1 MAWAEAALA
10 ADEGWE
16 VFGPRRGRCDACAGR
31 ACCSR
36 QADQA
41 MVALIGRL
49 ARRTRDGSTGGY
61 KANWRG
67 GYRIGTSTVQRILRR
82 ERIGPAP
89 RRAVIHDNSYGPAA
103 GRFADRR
110 RRRVHRGSLVS
121 ARAAVKRWPGGTPPE
136 HPRRCAGP
144 GDDPGIPP
152 WTRWWFAP
160 RQPSRI
166 T

>member
-1 MAWAEAALA
+1 
-10 ADEGWE
+10 
-16 VFGPRRGRCDACAGR
+16 
-31 ACCSR
+31 
-36 QADQA
+36 

-121 ARAAVKRWPGGTPPE
+121 ARAAVKCRPGGPPRNTPVGVL
-136 HPRRCAGP
+136 AQGTT
-144 GDDPGIPP
+144 PGIPP

-166 T
+166 TYVPVGIRRGSR